1 MKTVAS
7 LLSKDYSKLSGFE
20 LDDYIRLLKRELRK
34 ATLQNAYLLEE
45 EQKMYIK
52 ELSDITSLPFNNEQL
67 EFSNVDVSGD
77 AFAITATIDPSKFPQ
92 LMLVPQHEQIKYFKK
107 IFSKLII
114 DGEITNLYGSFE
126 AHQNGNI
133 HFHGIIYMYFTYE
146 AKYRLEELISSY
158 LTNRKYFRI
167 AKSYDCRKQPDP
179 DKGKNTIAKL
189 VTDFPGWF
197 IYMNKKPLDFI
208 EWKIKKNSLDL

>member
-1 MKTVAS
+1 MNPVAS
-7 LLSKDYSKLSGFE
+7 LLSKDYSKLNGFE
-20 LDDYIRLLKRELRK
+20 LEDYIRLLKKQLRK
-34 ATLQNAYLLEE
+34 ATLQNAYLLNE

-52 ELSDITSLPFNNEQL
+52 ELKDIQSIPFNNEQL
-67 EFSNVDVSGD
+67 ELEHVDVSGD

-92 LMLVPQHEQIKYFKK
+92 LILTPQHEQIKYFKK

-114 DGEITNLYGSFE
+114 DNEIPNLYGSFE

-133 HFHGIIYMYFTYE
+133 HFHGIVYMYFTYE
-146 AKYRLEELISSY
+146 AKYRLEELISSH

-179 DKGKNTIAKL
+179 DKGKNTIAKP
-189 VTDFPGWF
+189 VTDFEGWF

-208 EWKIKKNSLDL
+208 EWKLKKNTLDL

>member
-20 LDDYIRLLKRELRK
+20 LEEYIRTLKRELRK
-34 ATLQNAYLLEE
+34 ATIRNAYLLDK

-52 ELSDITSLPFNNEQL
+52 ELSEIVSLPFNNEQIEL
-67 EFSNVDVSGD
+67 DSVDVSGD

-92 LMLVPQHEQIKYFKK
+92 LILVPQHEQIKYFKK

-133 HFHGIIYMYFTYE
+133 HFHGITYMYATSQT
-146 AKYRLEELISSY
+146 KYRLEELISSY
-158 LTNRKYFRI
+158 LTNRRYK
-167 AKSYDCRKQPDP
+167 PDAP
-179 DKGKNTIAKL
+179 DKGKNTLCKP
-189 VTDFPGWF
+189 VTDFIGWF

-208 EWKIKKNSLDL
+208 EWKLKKNSLDL